1 MKVKNIIIVFAGV
14 FLAGLCGCADKHVD
28 SGRQDDNS
36 FAEQEMTS
44 AELSD
49 AVQQE
54 VPLTE
59 LTEDTLEQY
68 AADWSEDKLIEEINK
83 RRPYRDNCSYYW
95 EVVDYMENIRG
106 VGDISIYIE
115 PLFYT
120 NTMIYTEEGFKE
132 VPELILYLAKNE
144 IYARHG
150 YIFEDEDLKH
160 YFMVQLWYL
169 PTTTSAEFDDAVF
182 NEYEKENL
190 ALLNRLLEESGTN

>member
-1 MKVKNIIIVFAGV
+1 MKAKKIMIVLIGA
-14 FLAGLCGCADKHVD
+14 FLVGLCGCADKHED
-28 SGRQDDNS
+28 SGRQDDYS
-36 FAEQEMTS
+36 FAEQELTS
-44 AELSD
+44 TELSD
-49 AVQQE
+49 AVPQE
-54 VPLTE
+54 VPQTE
-59 LTEDTLEQY
+59 LPEDTLEQY

-83 RRPYRDNCSYYW
+83 RRPYRDNCSYYG
-95 EVVDYMENIRG
+95 EVVDYMENVRG

-120 NTMIYTEEGFKE
+120 DTRVYTGEDFGE

-150 YIFEDEDLKH
+150 YIFDDEDLKH

-169 PTTTSAEFDDAVF
+169 PTTTSAEFDDAIF

-190 ALLNRLLEESGTN
+190 ALLSKLLEN